1 MGGLEEGD
9 MYYYPG
15 IPSEGKWRDRKK
27 KALVEVKTP
36 PLAGI
41 RHHGGNDKNFAS
53 ALSFRVR
60 DVDARGAKRVNNYN
74 ALVPPT

>member
-1 MGGLEEGD
+1 M
-9 MYYYPG
+9 YYPG

-41 RHHGGNDKNFAS
+41 RHHGGNDTNF
-53 ALSFRVR
+53 ALSFGVR
-60 DVDARGAKRVNNYN
+60 DVGCRRARRKACQQLRRASASYLTQNGM
-74 ALVPPT
+74 